1 MLQATL
7 NTQICYSWPETKS
20 LLDTLNSK
28 SLEHTA
34 IGCPDH
40 WVVAWAQIEDKP
52 ELEPV
57 QLDLLE

>member
-7 NTQICYSWPETKS
+7 NTQICYTWPETKS
-20 LLDTLNSK
+20 LLDKLNNK

-34 IGCPDH
+34 IGCSDS

-52 ELEPV
+52 EQDPV
-57 QLDLLE
+57 QLGLLE